1 VNLASF
7 LSLHLYHFQIW
18 DECIFECGPDWARRP
33 DDAEVQLDKWRL
45 AMMDSDLQI
54 RQALCDDAV
63 TFSGIGKHLTSDLLY
78 ELALY
83 PSMPVSI
90 ICRSDSLFSKLKV
103 TIRHYMA
110 QWLDPYFFES
120 CTGVP
125 SSSNP
130 FEYNDKASRK
140 YMQDRVLVFRKA
152 EVCVPAAL
160 FNQYIREGL
169 LDPEHTIGL
178 SVPHNRSVV
187 TYIYPYLWFVRP
199 AIRLR

>member
-1 VNLASF
+1 MSF
-7 LSLHLYHFQIW
+7 LSLYLCHFQIW

-45 AMMDSDLQI
+45 AMMNSDLQI
-54 RQALCDDAV
+54 RHALCNNAIA
-63 TFSGIGKHLTSDLLY
+63 FSGIGKHLANDLLY
-78 ELALY
+78 EMALF

-90 ICRSDSLFSKLKV
+90 ICHSDSLFSKLKV
-103 TIRHYMA
+103 TLRRYMA
-110 QWLDPYFFES
+110 QWLDPYFLET
-120 CTGVP
+120 CAGVP
-125 SSSNP
+125 SSCNP
-130 FEYNDKASRK
+130 LEYNDKASRK

-178 SVPHNRSVV
+178 FVFCNRS
-187 TYIYPYLWFVRP
+187 L
-199 AIRLR
+199 